1 MFGYITPDKS
11 KLLQQDFVLYRAFY
25 CGVCLQIG
33 RDYGNI
39 PRFTTSYDITFLS
52 ALVHDVTSQEV
63 EFKECRCLGNPL
75 TKKLTVCENPLL
87 KTLCAVNLI
96 LTYHKLNDDV
106 IDGGGLK
113 KKLARKYMSK
123 SHLKAKEIAP
133 GVDEIVSKW
142 YDELR
147 ALEKANESSIDKVS
161 HCFAMML
168 KSIAVKIVGD
178 KSSEE
183 FASLCYNIG
192 KFVYIADALDD
203 IDEDAKSGN
212 YNPFLVGKSF
222 SSRRKFI
229 TDNRDE
235 IEFLFACTVNRAT
248 ESFNKMKFTQSYNLL
263 KNVVYYGLREKVKQ
277 LLASEKKLSRPEI

>member
-52 ALVHDVTSQEV
+52 VLTHDATNQAVD
-63 EFKECRCLGNPL
+63 FKQCRCLGNPL

-87 KTLCAVNLI
+87 KKLCAVNLI
-96 LTYHKLNDDV
+96 LTYHKLTDDV

-113 KKLARKYMSK
+113 KKLARKYMEK
-123 SHLKAKEIAP
+123 PYKKAKEIAP
-133 GVDEIVSKW
+133 GIDEIVSEW
-142 YDELR
+142 YEKLR
-147 ALEKANESSIDKVS
+147 VLEKEKESSIDKVS
-161 HCFAMML
+161 HCFATLL
-168 KSIAVKIVGD
+168 KRVAVELVGENA
-178 KSSEE
+178 SEE

-212 YNPFLVGKSF
+212 YNPFLVGREF
-222 SSRRKFI
+222 TTRREFI
-229 TDNRDE
+229 QNNRDE
-235 IEFLFACTVNRAT
+235 LEFLFACTVNRAT
-248 ESFNKMKFTQSYNLL
+248 ESFNNMKFTQSYTLL
-263 KNVVYYGLREKVKQ
+263 KNIVYCGLREKTKQ
-277 LLASEKKLSRPEI
+277 LLQSEKKLPRPEI